1 MLAGKTILVGVTGGI
16 AAHYLPELVGQLRLR
31 HLALVQV
38 MMTPAAT
45 RFVSPLTLAV
55 AAGGCV
61 WTDVFDEASHAP
73 LAHIQLAQ
81 MADYVVIAPA
91 TANSIA
97 KFAHG
102 LGEDIVSLTLLATR
116 APVILAPAMHE
127 TMWTNPV
134 VQENVA
140 RLKARGYHVVEP
152 EVGLQP
158 EGTIAVGRMAAIGT
172 IIGRLIELDKTLSV
186 EAKTN
191 AAV

>member
-1 MLAGKTILVGVTGGI
+1 MLAGKNILIGVTGGVG
-16 AAHYLPELVGQLRLR
+16 AHYIPELLGQLRLR

-55 AAGGCV
+55 ASGGRV
-61 WTDVFDEASHAP
+61 WTDVFDEAKRSP

-81 MADYVVIAPA
+81 MADYVLIAPA

-102 LGEDIVSLTLLATR
+102 LGADIVSLTVLATS

-134 VQENVA
+134 VRENVA
-140 RLKARGYHVVEP
+140 RLQARGYHIIEP

-158 EGTIAVGRMAAIGT
+158 EGTVAVGRMAAIGT
-172 IIGRLIELDKTLSV
+172 IIARLIEIDRKIPV
-186 EAKTN
+186 ETRTN
-191 AAV
+191 ALV

>member
-45 RFVSPLTLAV
+45 RFPLTLAV
-55 AAGGCV
+55 AAGGRV

-81 MADYVVIAPA
+81 MADLVVVAPA

-116 APVILAPAMHE
+116 APVMLAPAMHE

-134 VQENVA
+134 VQENIA
-140 RLKARGYHVVEP
+140 RLQARGYHVVEP

-158 EGTIAVGRMAAIGT
+158 EGTVAVGRMAAIGT
-172 IIGRLIELDKTLSV
+172 IIGRLIEIDRTLSM

-191 AAV
+191 AVV

>member
-1 MLAGKTILVGVTGGI
+1 MLAGRNILIGVTGGVG
-16 AAHYLPELVGQLRLR
+16 AHYIPELVGQLRLR

-55 AAGGCV
+55 ASGGPV
-61 WTDVFDEASHAP
+61 WTDVFDEANRAP
-73 LAHIQLAQ
+73 LAHIQLAH
-81 MADYVVIAPA
+81 MADYVLVAPT
-91 TANSIA
+91 TANSLA

-127 TMWTNPV
+127 TMWTNPI

-140 RLKARGYHVVEP
+140 RLRAHGFHVVEP

-158 EGTIAVGRMAAIGT
+158 DGTTAIGRMAGMGT
-172 IIGRLIELDKTLSV
+172 IIARLIEIDRAYSKET
-186 EAKTN
+186 KTN
-191 AAV
+191 AAT

>member
-16 AAHYLPELVGQLRLR
+16 AAHYLPEFVGQLRLR

-55 AAGGCV
+55 AAGGRV
-61 WTDVFDEASHAP
+61 WTDVFDETSRVP

-81 MADYVVIAPA
+81 IADYVVIAPA

-127 TMWTNPV
+127 TMWMNPV
-134 VQENVA
+134 VQENIT
-140 RLKARGYHVVEP
+140 RLQARGFHIVEP

-158 EGTIAVGRMAAIGT
+158 EGTIAVGRMATIGT
-172 IIGRLIELDKTLSV
+172 LIARLIEIDKRLSV

-191 AAV
+191 ADV

>member
-31 HLALVQV
+31 HLALVHV

-55 AAGGCV
+55 AAGGRV
-61 WTDVFDEASHAP
+61 WTDVFDEAGHAP

-91 TANSIA
+91 TANSLA

-116 APVILAPAMHE
+116 APVLLAPAMHE
-127 TMWTNPV
+127 SMWINPV

-140 RLKARGYHVVEP
+140 CLKARGYHIAEP

-158 EGTIAVGRMAAIGT
+158 EGTVAGGRMAAIGT
-172 IIGRLIELDKTLSV
+172 IIARLIELDREIPLV
-186 EAKTN
+186 AKAN
-191 AAV
+191 EPE